1 MTEQAGAVDG
11 RRLGGRYRVGALLAA
26 GGMGE
31 VWAARDLLLDRAVA
45 VKVLGGA
52 LAGDGR
58 SAERLRREARAAGR
72 LDHPNIARVLDLGDQ
87 DGRPYLVMELLA
99 GESLAARLD
108 RAGPMAPAEAVRVV
122 AAAAD
127 ALEAAHRAGV
137 VHRDVKPGNV
147 FLTADGEVKVLDFG
161 IASAAGEATLTTG
174 DLLGTAAY
182 LAPERVLGHRATP
195 AADVYSLGV
204 VLYEL
209 LAGRRPFEATSD
221 IALAMAHVTGE
232 APPLDRVAPAA
243 PPSLVAACTHA
254 MAKDPSARPP
264 SAAAFARLLRPPDPA
279 PVPGREASGEPS
291 PLVGASSVGDCG
303 QPRAVSPRVGY
314 APPPGDPARDRR
326 VRGRPDPT
334 PPVPIGASGPIRP
347 VPVGASGSTRPVL
360 SAAAASRPH
369 APAAVTRPPADAG
382 AGLPPRGGGRRRRA
396 RPRRRGL
403 VVALLL
409 AGAVLAALPAL
420 AGGLQGWVG
429 ERVEPPFAVVDSG
442 VEAPFA
448 EAPPPSGAKAATD
461 PGSAPAG
468 EAGDVGDAGALDA
481 DDLPDPGDDRDRD
494 DDSGGSGRSG
504 GGDSGGGGSSGP
516 G

>member
-11 RRLGGRYRVGALLAA
+11 RRLGGRYRMGALLAA

-58 SAERLRREARAAGR
+58 AAERLRREARAAGR
-72 LDHPNIARVLDLGDQ
+72 LDHPNIARVLDLGEQ
-87 DGRPYLVMELLA
+87 DGRPYLVMELLE

-108 RAGPMAPAEAVRVV
+108 RAGPMAPAAAVRVV
-122 AAAAD
+122 TAAAD

-147 FLTADGEVKVLDFG
+147 FLTSDGEAKVLDFG

-182 LAPERVLGHRATP
+182 LAPERVLGHQATP
-195 AADVYSLGV
+195 AADIYSLGV

-221 IALAMAHVTGE
+221 IALAMAHVTAE
-232 APPLDRVAPAA
+232 APPLDQVAPHA
-243 PPSLVAACTHA
+243 PASLVAACTHA

-264 SAAAFARLLRPPDPA
+264 SAAAFAHLLRSPGPA
-279 PVPGREASGEPS
+279 WV
-291 PLVGASSVGDCG
+291 
-303 QPRAVSPRVGY
+303 
-314 APPPGDPARDRR
+314 PARDRR
-326 VRGRPDPT
+326 VPGRPDPT
-334 PPVPIGASGPIRP
+334 RP
-347 VPVGASGSTRPVL
+347 LPVGA
-360 SAAAASRPH
+360 
-369 APAAVTRPPADAG
+369 
-382 AGLPPRGGGRRRRA
+382 AGLSPRGGPRRRRA

-403 VVALLL
+403 VVALVL

-420 AGGLQGWVG
+420 AGGLQVWVG
-429 ERVEPPFAVVDSG
+429 ERVEPPFAVVDPG
-442 VEAPFA
+442 VEVPVA
-448 EAPPPSGAKAATD
+448 EPPLSSGAGAATD
-461 PGSAPAG
+461 PG
-468 EAGDVGDAGALDA
+468 AGDLA
-481 DDLPDPGDDRDRD
+481 DPGEDRDRD